1 MRIKFAAVVAFVI
14 AFSGLVLVQGRS
26 TLDIYAIDAEG
37 GKATLYVSPSGESLL
52 LDAGSGGGR
61 DATRIVEA
69 ARQAG
74 LTQIDYMLVTHYDG
88 DHVGGVKDLAD
99 RFPIK
104 HFVDYGPRQP
114 VPTAPAPTPAQLE
127 AMARSTGVYMSAV
140 NTVPA
145 ANHLVL
151 KAGDALPIK
160 GIDVQMV
167 SSKATVLTKALADGG
182 KPNPLCGQF
191 KPHPVDTTENYN
203 TLGMVVSAFG
213 RFRALDIGDLTW
225 NLENKLV
232 CPNNL
237 LGTVDLYMV
246 THHGLARSS
255 EPVMVASV
263 APRVAIMNNGPRKG
277 GAVETWDT
285 LRATKTI
292 QDVWTLHYSEERP
305 LSANFEEQAD
315 PGGPKYNAPEQF
327 IANLDRTP
335 APPPAPATPA
345 PAQGGPGGARG
356 PQVPPHVPAYLIKV
370 SVRPDGSF
378 TITNTRN
385 GFSKEYPAGPRRTN

>member
-1 MRIKFAAVVAFVI
+1 MRLRFAVVI
-14 AFSGLVLVQGRS
+14 AFLLACSGLVLTQSRT

-61 DATRIVEA
+61 DATRIAEA
-69 ARQAG
+69 AKLAG
-74 LTQIDYMLVTHYDG
+74 ITQIDYLLITHYDG

-99 RFPIK
+99 RLPIK
-104 HFVDYGPRQP
+104 HFVDYGPRQA
-114 VPTAPAPTPAQLE
+114 VPTAPALTPAQMESLT
-127 AMARSTGVYMSAV
+127 RSNDAYMSVV
-140 NTVPA
+140 NTVPP

-151 KAGDALPIK
+151 KAGDTLPIK
-160 GIDVQMV
+160 GIDVHMV
-167 SSKATVLTKALADGG
+167 SSKGTVLTKAIADGG
-182 KPNPLCGQF
+182 KSNPRCGEF

-203 TLGMVVSAFG
+203 TLGTVISAFG
-213 RFRALDIGDLTW
+213 RFRALDLGDLTW

-237 LGTVDLYMV
+237 IGTVDLYMV

-255 EPVMVASV
+255 EPLMVAAV

-305 LSANFEEQAD
+305 MSENFEEKAD
-315 PGGPKYNAPEQF
+315 PGGPKYNAPEDF

-335 APPPAPATPA
+335 PPPAGTPA
-345 PAQGGPGGARG
+345 PGQGRGQAGAARG
-356 PQVPPHVPAYLIKV
+356 PQQPPHVPAYVIKV

-385 GFSKEYPAGPRRTN
+385 GFSKQYPAGPKR